1 MNLETELS
9 AAAAIQIR
17 TTLLT
22 VPTPPLPARKFP
34 LKLTPWVHTDLGL
47 PSRNYRRVTQ
57 ALHPREKPLV
67 RHTWYCHWKG
77 KKMVVKDT
85 PEAAPLKMC
94 QQYILFYPEVVK
106 KPEIFKTGAIF

>member
-34 LKLTPWVHTDLGL
+34 LKLTALG
-47 PSRNYRRVTQ
+47 
-57 ALHPREKPLV
+57 A
-67 RHTWYCHWKG
+67 HWFG
-77 KKMVVKDT
+77 F
-85 PEAAPLKMC
+85 A
-94 QQYILFYPEVVK
+94 Q
-106 KPEIFKTGAIF
+106 